1 MLALFWISIIL
12 VSYAYFLYILILLFL
27 SFFQCADHNKKKFNK
42 IDSVSLLISAYN
54 EQDVI
59 EDKLKNSLELDYPKD
74 HLEIVVVSDGSN
86 DNTNRI
92 VARYFHKGITLRYY
106 PGRLGKTACLNK
118 AVPLARGDIIVFS
131 DANSLYDAQAIKH
144 LVQGF
149 VNKTIGFVTGKTKY
163 VSRNGDTSLHA
174 VGIYSHIENL
184 TKKLET
190 KIGSCVGAD
199 GAIFAIRK
207 DLYLP
212 LQPYDINDL
221 VIPLKINE
229 LGFRGVLADDAVCIE
244 TKTRGT
250 KAEFKRH
257 VRITSRSLRAI
268 FHHTSLLNPFK
279 YPLFSF
285 ELISHKLIKF
295 FAPLFLILMIIT
307 NISIV
312 FTKNYGIYLFALLGQ
327 AIFYSLSWL
336 EYEQL
341 RVPFLSKLISFS
353 HTFFTFNLAIL
364 LGWIKYFQGE
374 KYETWST
381 YR

>member
-1 MLALFWISIIL
+1 MQVLFWLSIIL
-12 VSYAYFLYILILLFL
+12 VSYAYFGYILILLFL
-27 SFFQCADHNKKKFNK
+27 GFFRFAGYNKKCNK
-42 IDSVSLLISAYN
+42 IYNVSLLISAYN

-59 EDKLKNSLELDYPKD
+59 EDKLKNSLKLDYPKD

-86 DNTNRI
+86 DNTNRF
-92 VARYFHKGITLRYY
+92 VARYSHKGIILRHY

-118 AVPLARGDIIVFS
+118 AVPLARGDVIVFS
-131 DANSLYDAQAIKH
+131 DANSLYDARAIKH
-144 LVQGF
+144 LVTGF
-149 VNKTIGFVTGKTKY
+149 TNKTIGFVTGKTKY

-221 VIPLKINE
+221 VIPLKINA
-229 LGFRGVLADDAVCIE
+229 RGYRGILADDAVCIE
-244 TKTRGT
+244 KRVEGA

-257 VRITSRSLRAI
+257 VRITNRSLRAI
-268 FHHTSLLNPFK
+268 FHHTNLLNPFK

-295 FAPLFLILMIIT
+295 LTPFFLILMIIT
-307 NISIV
+307 NISMV
-312 FTKNYGIYLFALLGQ
+312 FTKNYGIYLIALCVQ
-327 AIFYSLSWL
+327 AFFYFLSWL
-336 EYEQL
+336 EYKKV

-374 KYETWST
+374 KYQTWST